1 MGSLEWEEEHVD
13 IAVAEEMKW
22 RGSEERMTGM
32 VAVVEDGMLMV
43 VS

>member
-1 MGSLEWEEEHVD
+1 MGSLEWEEEPVV
-13 IAVAEEMKW
+13 IFVEEMKW
-22 RGSEERMTGM
+22 RGSEERKTGM

>member
-1 MGSLEWEEEHVD
+1 MEWEEEHVV

-22 RGSEERMTGM
+22 RGSEERRGRREM